1 MQATKI
7 TWDDK
12 VGLIPRKIRI
22 NQCQDRDLN
31 EIKTAVN
38 NNADLLDQF
47 TFSDPLGNIGIGGTP
62 TAKLSVIGTS
72 PGQDLFDVTDDAGN
86 TRFKVDGNGLV
97 GIGRSPEYN
106 LDISGNFRVS
116 STLNLTGGYIQFP
129 GSEWA
134 AIRHTGSLFT
144 IGPNSISSSVI
155 SIDVLTGQI
164 GLGSTLNTE
173 ISSVVHVAST
183 TKGAIN
189 APRMTEAQRLAI
201 TSPAT
206 GLHVYQTDGTEG
218 VYVNKST
225 GWVFAY

>member
-38 NNADLLDQF
+38 NNADLLNQF

-86 TRFKVDGNGLV
+86 EKMKVSDVSTIIKGNGNTKETASLIV
-97 GIGRSPEYN
+97 DNILGYVSP
-106 LDISGNFRVS
+106 F
-116 STLNLTGGYIQFP
+116 
-129 GSEWA
+129 
-134 AIRHTGSLFT
+134 
-144 IGPNSISSSVI
+144 
-155 SIDVLTGQI
+155 
-164 GLGSTLNTE
+164 
-173 ISSVVHVAST
+173 
-183 TKGAIN
+183 
-189 APRMTEAQRLAI
+189 
-201 TSPAT
+201 
-206 GLHVYQTDGTEG
+206 
-218 VYVNKST
+218 
-225 GWVFAY
+225 